1 MPKAK
6 PDQVIVHRIELQ
18 EKERE
23 YLDRVTTG
31 YAVKNTIIPLAV
43 TGGVVAG
50 SYIGYKYLKG
60 VVDWG
65 KDLIDETIEKGK
77 EFGNTA
83 VFGKEDV
90 TSKETGNVIENPA
103 HGIPIIGGLF
113 SLGMDLGNKSYK
125 YLQPETYGFE

>member
-1 MPKAK
+1 MPKSK
-6 PDQVIVHRIELQ
+6 PDMVHSIRIELQ

-43 TGGVVAG
+43 TSGVIAG
-50 SYIGYKYLKG
+50 SYIAYKSAKAFYG
-60 VVDWG
+60 WG

-77 EFGNTA
+77 EFGNTT
-83 VFGKEDV
+83 VFGKDGV
-90 TSKETGNVIENPA
+90 TSKETGEVIDNPA

-113 SLGMDLGNKSYK
+113 SFGMDLGNKSYK
-125 YLQPETYGFE
+125 YLQPESWGFE